1 MYYLQWNDRI
11 ASYFFNADN
20 AGKEVYL
27 SVSQKLIEKLGSTDG
42 DFRDFIS
49 ALKTGPPWV
58 RGNILICDR
67 ALKTWDQWR
76 QRRLPFPPY
85 IGYLSLFVLAVPET
99 ADHSP
104 LAYHNPLRRLLGEPA
119 QVNRPYPRFDRM
131 IELWND
137 LEEWSRQDK
146 EGQLGLFKFS
156 FAGNHIH
163 VGIPREQF
171 LAGTGAVSE
180 DATKIC
186 PQCKQV
192 KSVEREFGW
201 RKIAGKEIPQS
212 WCYQCR
218 SGSWKKNVGNAE
230 SGAPSETPRQPRAT
244 RSLRLFPRLRF
255 LPGSTV
261 ALSLVPRRLATMPEQ
276 LNLMFADGQ
285 SFSIRKIHDCWFSDV
300 EPTSLEQ
307 FLSQGSRATAS
318 TNGINH
324 AWQAS
329 GQQLYVLSGANQI
342 SGFLAHNGKFEIG
355 GHYAVLCRA
364 AIKDQTEA
372 ILKEIGAKP
381 KSVFTD
387 ADGLPKGLVCFKDI
401 VPTRTRT
408 SSIQGFELLSPQ
420 HRFDVQ
426 FSGGIRIEGTTWLA
440 GYPPEIQVTG
450 VQDIQEVLID
460 GNPAKTDANGLIRAS
475 CWDSPGRH
483 VISYTRKY
491 RSYEILE
498 PDGDWSPW
506 ECHQIESD
514 QATYQVC
521 GASLWTRN
529 EQGDLIPVSGLFP
542 TNRFL
547 LGAVP
552 GEIYISRDPH
562 ARRYS
567 LSERPL
573 YVPFDPVWSL
583 PHDPIH
589 SDKRRETIQ
598 LLNGA
603 CPTYSPRLKLNTRV
617 MAWARLILDSGR
629 KGLPLSS
636 TDSEAVN
643 LWREYKDIA
652 RRLRR
657 RFNERN

>member
-1 MYYLQWNDRI
+1 VHYLQWNDKI

-42 DFRDFIS
+42 DFRDFIT

-58 RGNILICDR
+58 RGNLLICDR
-67 ALKTWDQWR
+67 ALKTWDEWR

-85 IGYLSLFVLAVPET
+85 IGYLSLFVVVVPET

-137 LEEWSRQDK
+137 LEVWSRQD
-146 EGQLGLFKFS
+146 EQGRLGLFKYS

-171 LAGTGAVSE
+171 LAGTGAISE
-180 DATKIC
+180 DATKTC
-186 PQCKQV
+186 PQCKEV
-192 KSVEREFGW
+192 KSIGKEFGW

-218 SGSWKKNVGNAE
+218 SGSWKKTTGSTGGV
-230 SGAPSETPRQPRAT
+230 PSQTPIQPRTT
-244 RSLRLFPRLRF
+244 RSLRLLPRLRF
-255 LPGSTV
+255 MPGSTV

-276 LNLMFADGQ
+276 LDIIFADGQ
-285 SFSIRKIHDCWFSDV
+285 SFALRKIHDCWFSDV
-300 EPTSLEQ
+300 EPINLEKY
-307 FLSQGSRATAS
+307 LLQGAKATAL
-318 TNGINH
+318 TNGISH
-324 AWQAS
+324 SWQAS
-329 GQQLYVLSGANQI
+329 GQHLYVLSGANQI

-355 GHYAVLCRA
+355 GHYTVLCTA

-387 ADGLPKGLVCFKDI
+387 ADGLPSGLVCFKDI
-401 VPTRTRT
+401 VPTKTRT
-408 SSIQGFELLSPQ
+408 STIQGFELLSPLQ
-420 HRFDVQ
+420 KFDVQ
-426 FSGGIRIEGTTWLA
+426 FSGGIRIESTTWLA

-450 VQDIQEVLID
+450 VQDIQDITID
-460 GNPAKTDANGLIRAS
+460 GNPAKIEGNGLRAS
-475 CWDSPGRH
+475 CWDSPGKH
-483 VISYTRKY
+483 VISYSRKC
-491 RSYEILE
+491 RTYEILE

-506 ECHQIESD
+506 ECHQIESP
-514 QATYQVC
+514 QATYQLC
-521 GASLWTRN
+521 GASLWTRT

-552 GEIYISRDPH
+552 GEIYISRDPN
-562 ARRYS
+562 ASRNA
-567 LSERPL
+567 LSEKPL
-573 YVPFDPVWSL
+573 YVPFEPVWSL

-589 SDKRRETIQ
+589 SNKRRETIQ
-598 LLNGA
+598 LLNITW
-603 CPTYSPRLKLNTRV
+603 PTYSPRLKLNRSV
-617 MAWARLILDSGR
+617 MTWARLILDGGR
-629 KGLPLSS
+629 KGLPLCSS
-636 TDSEAVN
+636 DNEAMH
-643 LWREYKDIA
+643 LWQAYKDIA
-652 RRLRR
+652 RKLRR